1 MSKTKREKQ
10 INFQSELCN
19 MLMTKLHNDC
29 ISNSAGCCDSGYIKN
44 YTRMQN
50 DITKLRNELNELSKL
65 LNNNW

>member
-1 MSKTKREKQ
+1 MAKTKREKQ

-19 MLMTKLHNDC
+19 MLMQKLYNDC
-29 ISNSAGCCDSGYIKN
+29 ISNSTGCCDIGYIKN